1 MVRRD
6 AAAGGGQT
14 PLFRRRAIAYSGGMS
29 TASLPRSP
37 GSVLTGLILALALA
51 IASVLSMAERLRA
64 EGAMQVVLCGTPGVE
79 QVITLDA
86 QGRPLTPVHHLPGM
100 PCPDRGHRPCRAG
113 GAAQAGNPGGAACPR
128 HRAAFGKPGP
138 ALARG
143 PGAAPDCL
151 KTARRA
157 RDPAPRSFDSRTN
170 HSKD

>member
-6 AAAGGGQT
+6 AAAGGDQT

-51 IASVLSMAERLRA
+51 MASVLSMAERLRA

-86 QGRPLTPVHHLPGM
+86 QGRPLTPVHH
-100 PCPDRGHRPCRAG
+100 CPECLVLT
-113 GAAQAGNPGGAACPR
+113 AAT
-128 HRAAFGKPGP
+128 GP
-138 ALARG
+138 AAPGVPLRPETRVERLAPVIARPSESLAPPLPAARG
-143 PGAAPDCL
+143 PPL
-151 KTARRA
+151 TA
-157 RDPAPRSFDSRTN
+157 
-170 HSKD
+170 

>member
-6 AAAGGGQT
+6 AAAGGDQT

-51 IASVLSMAERLRA
+51 MASVLSMAERLRA

-86 QGRPLTPVHHLPGM
+86 QGQPVTPVHH
-100 PCPDRGHRPCRAG
+100 CPECLVLT
-113 GAAQAGNPGGAACPR
+113 AAT
-128 HRAAFGKPGP
+128 GP
-138 ALARG
+138 AAPGAPLRPETRVERLAPVIARPSESLAPPLPAARG
-143 PGAAPDCL
+143 PPL
-151 KTARRA
+151 TA
-157 RDPAPRSFDSRTN
+157 
-170 HSKD
+170 